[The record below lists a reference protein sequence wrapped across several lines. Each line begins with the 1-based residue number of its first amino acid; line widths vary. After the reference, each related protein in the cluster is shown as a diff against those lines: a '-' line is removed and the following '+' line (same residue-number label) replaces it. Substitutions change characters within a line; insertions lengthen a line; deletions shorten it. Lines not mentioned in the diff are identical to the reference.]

1 MSVAAGR
8 IADVDPA
15 RLLAFEERNPSWRGN
30 KETRI
35 REELGL
41 SPARYVVLL
50 ERAAA
55 SHEGMQADPLGA
67 RRVLDFTPP
76 RIRWGT

>member
-1 MSVAAGR
+1 MT
-8 IADVDPA
+8 PA
-15 RLLAFEERNPSWRGN
+15 RLLTFEARNPSWRGD

-35 REELGL
+35 RKELGL

-55 SHEGMQADPLGA
+55 SIEGRQADPLGA
-67 RRVLDFTPP
+67 RRLLALKPP
-76 RIRWGT
+76 RIRWGSR

>member
-1 MSVAAGR
+1 MTHAE
-8 IADVDPA
+8 
-15 RLLAFEERNPSWRGN
+15 LLEFEARNPSWHGN

-50 ERAAA
+50 ERAAG
-55 SHEGMQADPLGA
+55 SLEGMQADPLVA
-67 RRVLDFTPP
+67 RRVLNFTPA
-76 RIRWGT
+76 RARWRP